1 MEEAMSVDALDTGQ
15 VENETEEQRQRR
27 EAVIAA
33 SAPASKFKIRTQ
45 LLSEGRTTDLVTSTD
60 NMRVHIKVYASGGE
74 NGLHNHTE
82 EDHFHLVLQGSGRFY
97 GPRGEEID
105 CGPWEGIMLPAGS
118 FYRFNAT
125 SEEPLVLLR
134 VGARAEVPTSEHDRL
149 NIYGD
154 PLPTDAPGNG
164 PPLRVTR
171 RPGEFFGAA
180 E

>member
-1 MEEAMSVDALDTGQ
+1 MSVDVLDTGQ
-15 VENETEEQRQRR
+15 VENETEELRQRR

-33 SAPASKFKIRTQ
+33 SAPASKFKLRTA
-45 LLSEGRTTDLVTSTD
+45 LLKEGRTTDLISSTD
-60 NMRVHIKVYASGGE
+60 NMRVHVKVYASGGE
-74 NGLHNHTE
+74 NGLHNHTD
-82 EDHFHLVLQGSGRFY
+82 EDHFHLVLSGSGRFY

-134 VGARAEVPTSEHDRL
+134 VGAKTADVKSEHDRL

-154 PLPTDAPGNG
+154 PLPTHAPGNG
-164 PPLRVTR
+164 MHNKVVVRE
-171 RPGEFFGAA
+171 GEFFGAA